1 MIDVAV
7 GIIVAVV
14 VLVVILTNLRTII
27 LSFLFLAIPAMGAIA
42 GFVVIAVRGS
52 DQWLAGIGIG
62 ALIGLGFALMGL
74 TDNSP
79 EETQKELDNS

>member
-1 MIDVAV
+1 MIDIAV
-7 GIIVAVV
+7 GIIVAVI

-27 LSFLFLAIPAMGAIA
+27 LSFLFLAIPAMGAVI

-62 ALIGLGFALMGL
+62 ALIGLGFALFGL
-74 TDNSP
+74 TDNSL
-79 EETQKELDNS
+79 EETRKDLDSN